1 MSVKTLEAAAILA
14 GTTIGAGILGLP
26 FIAAKAGF
34 LTALLVIIV
43 LGIVVLYL
51 NLMLGE
57 IALSSSEVHQLTGL
71 ANLFLGRN
79 GKRLM
84 AIALMVGAYGAILAY
99 LIGIGKTLTA
109 IFNGPAIVY
118 SLIVWLLVSFL
129 VFKGID
135 LVAGVELAVA
145 SFVVLLVIVMGLA
158 SLHHINISNLAVF
171 DVKKIFLPFGVVL
184 FAFSG
189 FAAIPEMVEE
199 LNKDRDK
206 LKKSVLIGFSAPF
219 LLYLLF
225 PFYVVGVT
233 GVNTTEVATVG
244 LGNAL
249 GEAFNVFGNLFAF
262 LAMLTSFIALS
273 FALFEM
279 YLYNFNFKKPLSLT
293 LSTLLPLAMFLIVS
307 NIARFHQ
314 VLNYTGAITGT
325 LTAIVLVAMLP
336 KARQKRKTEPNFK
349 IWYKNWVGLLIAL
362 FFVLGSI
369 AIIVNPG

>member
-158 SLHHINISNLAVF
+158 SLH
-171 DVKKIFLPFGVVL
+171 
-184 FAFSG
+184 
-189 FAAIPEMVEE
+189 
-199 LNKDRDK
+199 
-206 LKKSVLIGFSAPF
+206 
-219 LLYLLF
+219 
-225 PFYVVGVT
+225 
-233 GVNTTEVATVG
+233 
-244 LGNAL
+244 
-249 GEAFNVFGNLFAF
+249 
-262 LAMLTSFIALS
+262 
-273 FALFEM
+273 
-279 YLYNFNFKKPLSLT
+279 
-293 LSTLLPLAMFLIVS
+293 
-307 NIARFHQ
+307 
-314 VLNYTGAITGT
+314 
-325 LTAIVLVAMLP
+325 
-336 KARQKRKTEPNFK
+336 
-349 IWYKNWVGLLIAL
+349 
-362 FFVLGSI
+362 
-369 AIIVNPG
+369 